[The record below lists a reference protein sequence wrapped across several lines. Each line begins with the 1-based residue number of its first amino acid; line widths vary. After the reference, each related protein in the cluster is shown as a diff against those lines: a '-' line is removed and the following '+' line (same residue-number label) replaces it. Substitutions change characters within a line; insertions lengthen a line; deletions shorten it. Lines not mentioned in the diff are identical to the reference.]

1 MKLSVIVPCYNEE
14 AVLDRLLEVLTAEL
28 AAITSDYEV
37 LLVDDG
43 SRDRTLPMLREACST
58 DPRLRYLALSRNFG
72 KESAM
77 LAGLSQASGDA
88 VAIIDADLQHPPRS
102 DSARC
107 SLTCNRGLRPGRGSP
122 DQDGGR
128 RARTLPHACTTG

>member
-43 SRDRTLPMLREACST
+43 SRDRTLPC
-58 DPRLRYLALSRNFG
+58 
-72 KESAM
+72 
-77 LAGLSQASGDA
+77 
-88 VAIIDADLQHPPRS
+88 
-102 DSARC
+102 C
-107 SLTCNRGLRPGRGSP
+107 
-122 DQDGGR
+122 GR
-128 RARTLPHACTTG
+128 RAAPTLDSAISL